1 MLVSIAPVGTAPLD
15 TVGKADAHAH
25 HGGRR
30 VAMDAAAQSLGMT
43 RQELRTALS
52 GGQTI
57 ASIATTK
64 GISTATVK
72 SSMAAALLKANPNM
86 SPDRADQIAQ
96 RFLDGPKSSSGKPKS
111 GDVDHD
117 GDSH

>member
-1 MLVSIAPVGTAPLD
+1 MSIAPVGTTPLD
-15 TVGKADAHAH
+15 TVGRADAHAH
-25 HGGRR
+25 HGRRR

-43 RQELRTALS
+43 RHELRTALS
-52 GGQTI
+52 GGRTI
-57 ASIATTK
+57 ASIATGK

-96 RFLDGPKSSSGKPKS
+96 RFLDGPKRSSDAPRS

>member
-1 MLVSIAPVGTAPLD
+1 VSIAPVGTTPLD
-15 TVGKADAHAH
+15 TVGKPDTHAH

-30 VAMDAAAQSLGMT
+30 LAMDTAAQALGMT

-57 ASIATTK
+57 ASIATSK
-64 GISTATVK
+64 GISTASVK

-96 RFLDGPKSSSGKPKS
+96 RFLDGPKSSSGTSRS